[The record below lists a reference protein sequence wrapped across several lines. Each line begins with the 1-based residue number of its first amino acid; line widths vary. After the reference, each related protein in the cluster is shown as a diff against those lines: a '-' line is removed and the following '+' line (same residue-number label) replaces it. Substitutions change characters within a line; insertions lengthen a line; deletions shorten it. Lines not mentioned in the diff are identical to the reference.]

1 MIRGCIDDGVVIKSD
16 CGEGFSEKTIGVRGP
31 VVVQLLRLRFKKAA
45 ADFPAVSFTFVC
57 LNCSSDC
64 SRNDKAAAALL
75 IAAALSKALLNDGCS

>member
-1 MIRGCIDDGVVIKSD
+1 MGRGSVK
-16 CGEGFSEKTIGVRGP
+16 KTIGVRGP

-57 LNCSSDC
+57 LNCSNDC

-75 IAAALSKALLNDGCS
+75 RPGSGCIVKSIFEGWMQLHC